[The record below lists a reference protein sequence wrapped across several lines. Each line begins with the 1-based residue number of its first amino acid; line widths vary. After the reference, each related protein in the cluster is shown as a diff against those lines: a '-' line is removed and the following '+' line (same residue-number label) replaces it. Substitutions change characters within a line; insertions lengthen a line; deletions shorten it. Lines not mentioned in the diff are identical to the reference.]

1 MIDECIHGLDRERCD
16 ACSPKAPPTPA
27 SAKAPVKRAAART
40 TTSLRTTPS
49 SLRAPAKKAPAT
61 RRSAPAAPAKPV
73 PKIGEQRIFH
83 VTHAS
88 NLPAILATG
97 ALNAV
102 STPVVDVSSEEARAA
117 RRATTVAGPDS
128 ATVAE
133 HVPFYLSPNARL
145 WESMRAGS
153 TDPRLSPAAHGLAAA
168 EFVILVSTVK
178 TVATD
183 EASIVVTDGDAA
195 GPLTRFAA
203 TDETWTRLLYR
214 LISDDEPDA
223 LLRAEFLIKDS
234 VPFDSV
240 TLIGVPHDRA
250 RDAVKLALAGSTH
263 APRVAVHP
271 PWFAVPT
278 ED

>member
-1 MIDECIHGLDRERCD
+1 M
-16 ACSPKAPPTPA
+16 KA
-27 SAKAPVKRAAART
+27 AAAR
-40 TTSLRTTPS
+40 
-49 SLRAPAKKAPAT
+49 RA
-61 RRSAPAAPAKPV
+61 APAAPTKPV
-73 PKIGEQRIFH
+73 PNLGEQRIYH
-83 VTHAS
+83 VTHVS
-88 NLPAILATG
+88 NLPGILGSG
-97 ALNAV
+97 ALNAEP
-102 STPVVDVSSEEARAA
+102 SPVTDVSSEEARTA

-153 TDPRLSPAAHGLAAA
+153 TDPRLSPTAHGLAAA

-195 GPLTRFAA
+195 GPRTRIAA
-203 TDETWTRLLYR
+203 TDETWKRMLYR
-214 LISDDEPDA
+214 LISDDESDG
-223 LLRAEFLIKDS
+223 LLSAEFLVKDS
-234 VPFDSV
+234 VPFDAV

-250 RDAVKLALAGSTH
+250 RDAVKLALAGSAH
-263 APRVAVHP
+263 VPRVAVHP
-271 PWFAVPT
+271 PWFAVPS

>member
-1 MIDECIHGLDRERCD
+1 MPNL
-16 ACSPKAPPTPA
+16 
-27 SAKAPVKRAAART
+27 
-40 TTSLRTTPS
+40 
-49 SLRAPAKKAPAT
+49 
-61 RRSAPAAPAKPV
+61 
-73 PKIGEQRIFH
+73 GEQRIYH

-88 NLPAILATG
+88 NLPGILGSG
-97 ALNAV
+97 ALTAET
-102 STPVVDVSSEEARAA
+102 SPVTDISSEEARAA

-153 TDPRLSPAAHGLAAA
+153 TDPRLAPTAHGLAAA

-195 GPLTRFAA
+195 GQLTRFAA
-203 TDETWTRLLYR
+203 TDETWKRMLYR
-214 LISDDEPDA
+214 LISDESDA
-223 LLRAEFLIKDS
+223 LLSAEFLVQNS
-234 VPFDSV
+234 VPFDAV

-263 APRVAVHP
+263 VPRVAVHP